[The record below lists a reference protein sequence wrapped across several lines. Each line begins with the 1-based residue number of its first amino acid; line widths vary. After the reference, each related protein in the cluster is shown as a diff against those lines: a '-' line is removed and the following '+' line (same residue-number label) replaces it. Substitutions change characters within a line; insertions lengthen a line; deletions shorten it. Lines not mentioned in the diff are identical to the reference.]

1 MERCGTSVQG
11 NITQPALAQMA
22 EIVALTKALQ
32 LSEGKRVK
40 HLYRLSNSCQWTT
53 METVFYSQYSS
64 KTERTIGRTDTSCPR
79 EVAVRKYKD
88 IK

>member
-40 HLYRLSNSCQWTT
+40 HLYRLSNSCQWST
-53 METVFYSQYSS
+53 METIFTANIPVKQ
-64 KTERTIGRTDTSCPR
+64 KEQLEELIQAAQG
-79 EVAVRKYKD
+79 KWQ
-88 IK
+88 

>member
-53 METVFYSQYSS
+53 METVFTTNIPVKQ
-64 KTERTIGRTDTSCPR
+64 KEQLEELIQAAQG
-79 EVAVRKYKD
+79 KWQ
-88 IK
+88 

>member
-32 LSEGKRVK
+32 LSEGNSANIPVK
-40 HLYRLSNSCQWTT
+40 QKEQLEELIQAAQGKW
-53 METVFYSQYSS
+53 Q
-64 KTERTIGRTDTSCPR
+64 
-79 EVAVRKYKD
+79 
-88 IK
+88 